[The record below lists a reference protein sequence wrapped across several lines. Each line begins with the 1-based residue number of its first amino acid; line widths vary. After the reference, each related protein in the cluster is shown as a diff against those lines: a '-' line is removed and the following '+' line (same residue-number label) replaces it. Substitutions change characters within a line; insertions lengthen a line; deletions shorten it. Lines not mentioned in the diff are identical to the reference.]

1 MHSPFDNFAIFFL
14 STSKHKTSWP
24 AIAKQTAVTSPTYPV
39 PITDI
44 FFWLSLLIFFLVISC
59 VPVKTGKNI
68 NFSKDLTF
76 EEFKSNLKVYVDN
89 SDYPNIDE

>member
-1 MHSPFDNFAIFFL
+1 M
-14 STSKHKTSWP
+14 KKWP
-24 AIAKQTAVTSPTYPV
+24 
-39 PITDI
+39 
-44 FFWLSLLIFFLVISC
+44 LLILLVVISC
-59 VPVKTGKNI
+59 APVQPENNI

>member
-1 MHSPFDNFAIFFL
+1 MMKLP
-14 STSKHKTSWP
+14 
-24 AIAKQTAVTSPTYPV
+24 
-39 PITDI
+39 
-44 FFWLSLLIFFLVISC
+44 LLIFFLVISC
-59 VPVKTGKNI
+59 VPVQTDKKK

>member
-1 MHSPFDNFAIFFL
+1 MKKLP
-14 STSKHKTSWP
+14 
-24 AIAKQTAVTSPTYPV
+24 
-39 PITDI
+39 
-44 FFWLSLLIFFLVISC
+44 LLILILVISC
-59 VPVKTGKNI
+59 TPVQTEKNI

>member
-1 MHSPFDNFAIFFL
+1 MRKL
-14 STSKHKTSWP
+14 S
-24 AIAKQTAVTSPTYPV
+24 IL
-39 PITDI
+39 IL
-44 FFWLSLLIFFLVISC
+44 FLLISC
-59 VPVKTGKNI
+59 SSVKNEKKI

>member
-1 MHSPFDNFAIFFL
+1 M
-14 STSKHKTSWP
+14 KK
-24 AIAKQTAVTSPTYPV
+24 
-39 PITDI
+39 
-44 FFWLSLLIFFLVISC
+44 LSLLILFIFISC
-59 VPVKTGKNI
+59 APVQTEKKI

>member
-1 MHSPFDNFAIFFL
+1 M
-14 STSKHKTSWP
+14 KK
-24 AIAKQTAVTSPTYPV
+24 
-39 PITDI
+39 
-44 FFWLSLLIFFLVISC
+44 LSLLIFFLVISC
-59 VPVKTGKNI
+59 APVKTEKKI

>member
-1 MHSPFDNFAIFFL
+1 M
-14 STSKHKTSWP
+14 KK
-24 AIAKQTAVTSPTYPV
+24 
-39 PITDI
+39 
-44 FFWLSLLIFFLVISC
+44 LSLLIFFLIISC
-59 VPVKTGKNI
+59 ARVQTEKKI

>member
-1 MHSPFDNFAIFFL
+1 MKKLP
-14 STSKHKTSWP
+14 
-24 AIAKQTAVTSPTYPV
+24 
-39 PITDI
+39 
-44 FFWLSLLIFFLVISC
+44 LLILFIIISC
-59 VPVKTGKNI
+59 APIQTKKKI

>member
-1 MHSPFDNFAIFFL
+1 MKKLPLFIL
-14 STSKHKTSWP
+14 
-24 AIAKQTAVTSPTYPV
+24 
-39 PITDI
+39 
-44 FFWLSLLIFFLVISC
+44 FLVISC
-59 VPVKTGKNI
+59 APSKIDKKI

>member
-1 MHSPFDNFAIFFL
+1 MKKLP
-14 STSKHKTSWP
+14 
-24 AIAKQTAVTSPTYPV
+24 
-39 PITDI
+39 
-44 FFWLSLLIFFLVISC
+44 LLILFIFISC
-59 VPVKTGKNI
+59 APVQTEKKI